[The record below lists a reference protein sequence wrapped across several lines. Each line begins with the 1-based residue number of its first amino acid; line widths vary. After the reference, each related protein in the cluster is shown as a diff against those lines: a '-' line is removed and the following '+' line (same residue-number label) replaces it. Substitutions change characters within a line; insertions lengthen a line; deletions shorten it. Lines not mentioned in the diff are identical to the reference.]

1 MGTAKWNNCRKPL
14 QVCLHQGI
22 IVWEIFVLLSDFP
35 SAKERYVL
43 TAPKQDFGIASE
55 IPYGSYKWAH
65 RSPWEHCRY
74 ARAHWGS
81 DERQQ
86 NEWMCKKKEPAQS
99 AHGQGCEEGRGAE
112 ERWFSTE
119 HANRLVKLE
128 GAFCKLILWQKI
140 ITNRLL
146 KKEYCSFNGK
156 TLRAEEVHT
165 TKLMGHGELNAHLPL
180 GSLLV
185 FVFAFYPNSALDST

>member
-22 IVWEIFVLLSDFP
+22 IVWEIFVLLSDSP
-35 SAKERYVL
+35 SAKECYVL
-43 TAPKQDFGIASE
+43 TAPKQDFGITSE

-74 ARAHWGS
+74 ARSHWED

-86 NEWMCKKKEPAQS
+86 NEWMCKKKNQPSLHMAKAVKRAEWLKKGDSAQFHK
-99 AHGQGCEEGRGAE
+99 AVCY
-112 ERWFSTE
+112 
-119 HANRLVKLE
+119 VLE
-128 GAFCKLILWQKI
+128 GAFCKLILWRKI

-156 TLRAEEVHT
+156 TLGAEEVHT

-180 GSLLV
+180 SSLLV